1 MSKNADPPLLPSAD
15 PSAPHMAN
23 ADQRAAL
30 TAALLREVD
39 PDLWQEFCRR
49 HPESIRPLLSAPL
62 AETAAALPP
71 ITEQPE
77 GPLALM
83 LTAEHFAHQISREIL
98 LLARTGGELSLL
110 CAAVCGSDA
119 ASDGSL
125 MAQLWPRPWPKACAP
140 ARKAATA
147 WAAPGRGVLPCFCPA
162 WGVCAPA
169 CWRNKC
175 VSTLPGGPQH
185 YCAAPKTAPRATAP
199 WASPTRPRVAD

>member
-15 PSAPHMAN
+15 PSALHMAN

-125 MAQLWPRPWPKACAP
+125 IGATLAEALAESLRACQESCDSLGC
-140 ARKAATA
+140 TG
-147 WAAPGRGVLPCFCPA
+147 PGRFALL
-162 WGVCAPA
+162 
-169 CWRNKC
+169 
-175 VSTLPGGPQH
+175 LPGGPQH

>member
-125 MAQLWPRPWPKACAP
+125 IGATLAEALAESLRACQESCDSLGC
-140 ARKAATA
+140 TG
-147 WAAPGRGVLPCFCPA
+147 PGRFACFCPA